1 MSEGCCYLTT
11 TGRLSGE
18 PREVELWFER
28 ERDTV
33 FMLSG
38 NGVLSAWVRNIL
50 AQPSVSVRIGAEKLE
65 GRARVVGD
73 DEEIARVRELVAA
86 KYERLDTAWRR
97 EGVPVAI
104 ALERP
109 GGQVP

>member
-1 MSEGCCYLTT
+1 MSEDYCYLTT

-33 FMLSG
+33 YVLSG

-50 AQPSVSVRIGAEKLE
+50 ADPEVSVRIGSETFE
-65 GRARVVGD
+65 GQAHVVSD
-73 DEEIARVRELVAA
+73 DEEIARVRELVAG
-86 KYERLDTAWRR
+86 KYGRLDSAWRR
-97 EGVPVAI
+97 EGVPVAVE
-104 ALERP
+104 LERP
-109 GGQVP
+109 RG

>member
-1 MSEGCCYLTT
+1 MSDDCCYLTT

-38 NGVLSAWVRNIL
+38 NGVLSAWLRNIL
-50 AQPSVSVRIGAEKLE
+50 AEPSVTVRIGDETFQ
-65 GRARVVGD
+65 GRASVVGD
-73 DEEIARVRELVAA
+73 DEEIARVRELVAG
-86 KYERLDTAWRR
+86 KYDRLESAWRR
-97 EGVPVAI
+97 EGVPVAVEL
-104 ALERP
+104 ARRS
-109 GGQVP
+109 